1 MPCNCNISVNYTQ
14 TLGQNSYFVGPISL
28 FSESDFNG
36 RPLYMWTDPMSGQK
50 YMMYWQGEAWLIEWI
65 TEGTVIIAVLNEDVE
80 CPVGNTGMSNWEIQ
94 GVPAP
99 PEYLIVELQTIAA
112 CNNTT
117 ECTEWGVAISIPDP
131 WQYLLF
137 SIGSLPSFA
146 GPGTEIA
153 SFSSENPILLS
164 PLGVTI
170 GALVYQDN
178 SDPTITYTVNG
189 ANRSFIGIILIDSF
203 GNYIS
208 PTSYGDY
215 EDNSG
220 FICFQ
225 NIPVLTTNEI
235 NQECF
240 DILVWNK
247 QCEFAQCVL
256 KYLQQLQF
264 GVADCNTL
272 DNLKN
277 QRRALEILNCYDTRD
292 IADNTTIYNMLT
304 YSQIKKLLNS

>member
-1 MPCNCNISVNYTQ
+1 MPCNCNISVSYTQ

-153 SFSSENPILLS
+153 SFSSVNPILLS

>member
-1 MPCNCNISVNYTQ
+1 
-14 TLGQNSYFVGPISL
+14 
-28 FSESDFNG
+28 
-36 RPLYMWTDPMSGQK
+36 MWTDPMSGQK

-153 SFSSENPILLS
+153 SFSSVNPILLS